1 MAALPIADGPL
12 AMIDGKRK
20 GCRVLHSVFAA
31 VNDKHCAHISYE
43 PEVDSEGLVK
53 CQISAPDDAAR
64 LDEDDIAAYDAY
76 LESHKI

>member
-1 MAALPIADGPL
+1 M
-12 AMIDGKRK
+12 
-20 GCRVLHSVFAA
+20 
-31 VNDKHCAHISYE
+31 NDKHCAHISYE

-76 LESHKI
+76 LESHTI